1 MKTEILDKI
10 NKTGDIKKI
19 PQEDYPRLAEEIR
32 GFMVEKISK
41 SGGHLASSLGVVEL
55 TMALH
60 LSFNPQRDKIIWDVG
75 HQCYTHK
82 ILTGRKDGFD
92 TIRSFGGMSG
102 FPKPCESDC
111 DPFVTGHS
119 STSVSAGLGLVKA
132 AKLTGKRYRVVS
144 VIGDGA
150 LTGGLAYEALNN
162 AGQIKENFIIVL
174 NDNNMSISENVG
186 SVSRMMTNIR
196 TAPRY
201 SDLKNKVAGTLEK
214 IPRVGST
221 LVKKLKGAKSS
232 VKQLFIPG
240 MFFEDMGITYLGP
253 VDGHNIDEM
262 RFVFEDA
269 KRVKGAVVVHVLTEK
284 GKGYAPAQK
293 DPERFHGIGKFDPA
307 TGACPCKEGP
317 DYSGVFGGA
326 ICELA
331 KKNPKIV
338 CITAAMPDGTG
349 LKKFSSLYPDRFF
362 DVGIAESHAVTFAA
376 GLAKGGLRPYVCIYS
391 SFLQR
396 AYDQIV
402 HDVCLQKLPVTFI
415 IDRAGIVGADGET
428 HQGLLDISFLSSIP
442 GMTVM
447 APKNALEL
455 IEMLKFSENYDKPLA
470 IRIPRGTALRKFED
484 FRENICYG
492 KSETLFSEKNIALFA
507 CGDMVDTA
515 ALVREQ
521 LNNNGEKAS
530 LINARFLHPFDRQ
543 LICEIAQKHK
553 FLVTLED
560 GVYTGGFGQQVEAF
574 VKEKDLKLKVLC
586 IAVPDIFVAHGDVN
600 TLKKHLG
607 MDADGIYK
615 RIKEFIK

>member
-60 LSFNPQRDKIIWDVG
+60 LSFNPRRDKIIWDVG

-307 TGACPCKEGP
+307 TGACPSKEGP

-331 KKNPKIV
+331 SKDPKIV

-362 DVGIAESHAVTFAA
+362 DVGIAEPHAVTFAA

-543 LICEIAQKHK
+543 LISEIAQKHK
-553 FLVTLED
+553 FLITLED
-560 GVYTGGFGQQVEAF
+560 GIYTGGFGQQVEAF